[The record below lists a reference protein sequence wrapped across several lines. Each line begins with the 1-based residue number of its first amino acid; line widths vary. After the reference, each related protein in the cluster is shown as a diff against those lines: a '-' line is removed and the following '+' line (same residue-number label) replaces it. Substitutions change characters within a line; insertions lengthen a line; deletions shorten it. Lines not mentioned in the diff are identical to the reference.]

1 MKNLDSGV
9 SPIYFVVLDN
19 HSSTGQ
25 RVNFVGGGSVDI
37 EASPVRALTL
47 TGLIELNGVHSRPFW
62 SVGQCQRLLSSP
74 RKMETTS

>member
-19 HSSTGQ
+19 HSFTGH
-25 RVNFVGGGSVDI
+25 RVNFVGGGNVDI

-47 TGLIELNGVHSRPFW
+47 TGLIKLNGVHSWPFW
-62 SVGQCQRLLSSP
+62 LVFGV
-74 RKMETTS
+74 KDF